1 MKGRDKLKVLI
12 VEDLPTDVELVV
24 RALKR
29 GGIDVE
35 WRRVDTRA
43 AFLDALDALSPDIV
57 ISDYSMPSFD
67 GMSALKLARERDP
80 TLPFLILTGSMNE
93 DTAVECMKAG
103 ADDYVIKEHMA
114 RLPFAVEEAMDRRAL
129 FVEAARK
136 SVQLSE
142 SEEKFRLL
150 FETSEDAILLF
161 AEGSWIDCNESAL
174 SVFGCSREQ
183 IIGANPARFSPPKQ
197 PDGRSS
203 EEEAAKLIGLAYTSG
218 PQSFEWEHLH
228 ADATAFTAEVSL
240 NRMDLGGMPH
250 IQAIVRDITQ
260 RKQAEAALRNEKA
273 RVGAILDLVGEPI
286 FVKDNDHRITNA
298 NLAFCE
304 MFGVV
309 EKDVMGRT
317 LAESVPENER
327 THFLSVDRRVLDTG
341 VTDLREEELTIGGFT
356 RTIITRKAL
365 FVDGSGNRFLI
376 GSIYDITD
384 RKQTEDALHRQLDE
398 LQRWHAVTEDR
409 EERIRELKKEVNDL
423 LKEVGRPGRYG
434 E

>member
-1 MKGRDKLKVLI
+1 
-12 VEDLPTDVELVV
+12 
-24 RALKR
+24 
-29 GGIDVE
+29 
-35 WRRVDTRA
+35 
-43 AFLDALDALSPDIV
+43 
-57 ISDYSMPSFD
+57 
-67 GMSALKLARERDP
+67 
-80 TLPFLILTGSMNE
+80 
-93 DTAVECMKAG
+93 
-103 ADDYVIKEHMA
+103 
-114 RLPFAVEEAMDRRAL
+114 
-129 FVEAARK
+129 
-136 SVQLSE
+136 
-142 SEEKFRLL
+142 
-150 FETSEDAILLF
+150 
-161 AEGSWIDCNESAL
+161 
-174 SVFGCSREQ
+174 
-183 IIGANPARFSPPKQ
+183 
-197 PDGRSS
+197 
-203 EEEAAKLIGLAYTSG
+203 
-218 PQSFEWEHLH
+218 
-228 ADATAFTAEVSL
+228 
-240 NRMDLGGMPH
+240 MPH

-365 FVDGSGNRFLI
+365 FVDGSGNRFLV